1 MRILLINPPY
11 RAVTSRRGTGEQ
23 VPLGLLS
30 IGGPLL
36 DDGHVV
42 ALIDAEANHLSLC
55 EIAKRASA
63 WRPELIMTGHAGST
77 PAHPTVIQLAH
88 QLKRVLPQV
97 PIIYGGVHPTYYGRE
112 ILRDE
117 PCIDVIVRGEGER
130 SVCLLAKAYA
140 EKASL
145 RSVPGL
151 FLRIDGQIEATAKA
165 EVICD
170 LDTYR
175 VGWELIDDWDLYQ
188 CWGAGR
194 AVVIQLSRG
203 CPHTCSYCGQRGYW
217 TKWRHRD
224 PQKVAAEIAWLHRT
238 HDINFF
244 DLADEN
250 PTSSPRIWRQ
260 FLEAL
265 IKEKVPVKLFATI
278 RADDIVRDREILPLY
293 KKAGMECILMGIE
306 TTNAQTMTAIRKG
319 STQQKDYQAIQLL
332 RQHNIIS
339 MVGCIFGLQDE
350 RLSDF
355 LTTFRHLIHYDP
367 DLLNAMYV
375 TPHRWTTFY
384 QQSALRTVVD
394 EDLEKWD
401 YRHQVLDTGSLKP
414 WQTFLAVKSLEALI
428 HLRPRFLYRLLRHP
442 DSGIGYA
449 LRWCSRNAARV
460 WLDEVLEYLIRDRA
474 VKLPR
479 TLNAIQ
485 GESLVQEH
493 DALSRS

>member
-1 MRILLINPPY
+1 M
-11 RAVTSRRGTGEQ
+11 
-23 VPLGLLS
+23 
-30 IGGPLL
+30 
-36 DDGHVV
+36 
-42 ALIDAEANHLSLC
+42 
-55 EIAKRASA
+55 
-63 WRPELIMTGHAGST
+63 
-77 PAHPTVIQLAH
+77 
-88 QLKRVLPQV
+88 
-97 PIIYGGVHPTYYGRE
+97 
-112 ILRDE
+112 
-117 PCIDVIVRGEGER
+117 
-130 SVCLLAKAYA
+130 
-140 EKASL
+140 
-145 RSVPGL
+145 
-151 FLRIDGQIEATAKA
+151 
-165 EVICD
+165 
-170 LDTYR
+170 
-175 VGWELIDDWDLYQ
+175 
-188 CWGAGR
+188 
-194 AVVIQLSRG
+194 VIQLSRG

-217 TKWRHRD
+217 TKWRHRN

-384 QQSALRTVVD
+384 LQSALRTVVED
-394 EDLEKWD
+394 DLEKWD

-414 WQTFLAVKSLEALI
+414 WQTFLAVKSLEVLI

-442 DSGIGYA
+442 DSGIGDA